1 MDRKPV
7 RQWIVPITYLV
18 FLIIVVVHS
27 GYICRQLC
35 FVGRQFLPVLCAG
48 ILAFV
53 LNHPYEYVR
62 IFYEKKG
69 KIPKKASRI
78 FGLISVYAGLIG
90 VTAAVVRFALPR
102 LINSIRNFA
111 ENQDDYMQAFEESTG
126 MLIGKM
132 GIKHLD
138 LSPLIDGIA
147 GYLGRLDQTMDTL
160 LPRMA
165 RMTTGA
171 LSGLAA
177 FGIITVLSI
186 YIYIYILYDKEK
198 LKSQIKRLYRAYMPS
213 GIYQPVKYFILTAVE
228 VFDRFVAGQFIES
241 IVLGSLCFTGMLV
254 FRLDYSGLVSLVVG
268 LTAFI
273 PLLGAYI
280 GGGIGF
286 ILLLFIS
293 SRKAFTFLIFFI
305 ILQQIENS
313 LIYPRIVGKHTGLP
327 CLWVLASV
335 TVGGGL
341 FGIIGMIGSVPV
353 ATLIYVL
360 LRRGVERREKMK
372 STGQREVTKL

>member
-18 FLIIVVVHS
+18 FLVIVVVHS

-62 IFYEKKG
+62 TFYEKKG

-90 VTAAVVRFALPR
+90 VAAAVVRFALPR

-138 LSPLIDGIA
+138 LSPLIEGIS

-186 YIYIYILYDKEK
+186 YVLYDKEK
-198 LKSQIKRLYRAYMPS
+198 LKRQIKRLYRAYMPEC
-213 GIYQPVKYFILTAVE
+213 IYQPVKNFLVTAVE
-228 VFDRFVAGQFIES
+228 VFDHFVAGQFIES
-241 IVLGSLCFTGMLV
+241 VVLGSLCFTGMVV
-254 FRLDYSGLVSLVVG
+254 FQLDYSGLVSLIVG

-305 ILQQIENS
+305 ILQQLENS

-360 LRRGVERREKMK
+360 LRQGIEKREKMK
-372 STGQREVTKL
+372 SAGQREATKL